1 VTQLE
6 VDPDPTPTA
15 TPWEEYLAA
24 AQALDA
30 VRRDLAAA
38 TAAAKAAAETAA
50 TTARA
55 ELTHLEARLAHQ
67 RAAITGEVIRAGLPA
82 PQLLPTA
89 EEHAE
94 ARALIPD
101 PTAVPTALI
110 RAAAL
115 ADAGDAAL
123 FQPAPPPVR
132 RWWPPPRWVQLTG
145 LASTVVLVMGVAAL
159 LWLLLLG

>member
-1 VTQLE
+1 M
-6 VDPDPTPTA
+6 PC
-15 TPWEEYLAA
+15 
-24 AQALDA
+24 
-30 VRRDLAAA
+30 
-38 TAAAKAAAETAA
+38 
-50 TTARA
+50 RA
-55 ELTHLEARLAHQ
+55 C
-67 RAAITGEVIRAGLPA
+67 A
-82 PQLLPTA
+82 PRWSRWIPRPRF
-89 EEHAE
+89 E

-145 LASTVVLVMGVAAL
+145 LASTVVLVMGVATL